1 MRKYLMTAMTAAGM
15 VAGLGF
21 APQAAHAQ
29 TAIEGRVGRLE
40 SEMRA
45 VQRKVFPGGSG
56 QYVQPDINPPTT
68 NTVIPGSPSNSP
80 VADLDARVNALESQ
94 ITTMTGQIE
103 TTQHRVQ
110 QLEDAF
116 SAYKRTTEARLKVLE
131 ENASSASAG
140 TGSAGTGSVGTGS
153 GAMESPAGVAMPP
166 ATKPPVTK
174 PAPVGAKPAAPGAKP
189 PVPGA
194 PVKDA
199 DRARKVAAVE
209 KPPVTDD
216 PAEDAYLYGYRLWAA
231 KLYPEAEAVF
241 QKVVATYPK
250 HKRASYAQNLLGR
263 SYLEEGN
270 VRDAMQSFYDNFH
283 KMPDGDRAP
292 DSLNYLAQTLIKINK
307 PAKACEVYGVLN
319 QVYAENMTAAI
330 KADVARGRTEAK
342 CK

>member
-1 MRKYLMTAMTAAGM
+1 MRKYLMTAMMAAGL
-15 VAGLGF
+15 VAELGLG
-21 APQAAHAQ
+21 PQAAHAQ
-29 TAIEGRVGRLE
+29 TAIEGRVNRLE

-45 VQRKVFPGGSG
+45 VQRKVFPGGGG
-56 QYVQPDINPPTT
+56 QYVEPDINPPTAST
-68 NTVIPGSPSNSP
+68 TIPGSPSGSP
-80 VADLDARVNALESQ
+80 IADLDARVNALESQ
-94 ITTMTGQIE
+94 ITAMTGQIE

-116 SAYKRTTEARLKVLE
+116 NAYKRTTEARLKVLE
-131 ENASSASAG
+131 ENASS
-140 TGSAGTGSVGTGS
+140 VGTSS

-166 ATKPPVTK
+166 VSKPPATK
-174 PAPVGAKPAAPGAKP
+174 PAPLVVKPTPPATKPTTPAPA
-189 PVPGA
+189 
-194 PVKDA
+194 KDA
-199 DRARKVAAVE
+199 DRARKIAAVE

-231 KLYPEAEAVF
+231 KLYPEAEAQF

-330 KADVARGRTEAK
+330 KADVARGRTEAQ

>member
-1 MRKYLMTAMTAAGM
+1 MRKYLMTALMAGGM
-15 VAGLGF
+15 LAGLALG
-21 APQAAHAQ
+21 PQAAHAQ

-56 QYVQPDINPPTT
+56 QYVQPEISPPSV
-68 NTVIPGSPSNSP
+68 NTVIPGSPSGSP

-94 ITTMTGQIE
+94 ISTLTGQIE

-116 SAYKRTTEARLKVLE
+116 NAYKRTTDARLKVLE
-131 ENASSASAG
+131 ENASS
-140 TGSAGTGSVGTGS
+140 VGTSPGVGPSS
-153 GAMESPAGVAMPP
+153 GAMEAPAGVAMPP
-166 ATKPPVTK
+166 VS
-174 PAPVGAKPAAPGAKP
+174 KPAATRPAP
-189 PVPGA
+189 IVTRPGA
-194 PVKDA
+194 PAVKPTTPAAPVKGA
-199 DRARKVAAVE
+199 DRARKIAAVE

-231 KLYPEAEAVF
+231 KLYPEAEAQF
-241 QKVVATYPK
+241 QKVVATWPK

-283 KMPDGDRAP
+283 KMPDGERAP

-307 PAKACEVYGVLN
+307 PAKACEVYGVLD

-330 KADVARGRTEAK
+330 KADVAKGRVEAQ

>member
-1 MRKYLMTAMTAAGM
+1 MRKYLMTAMVAAGM
-15 VAGLGF
+15 VAGLGLG
-21 APQAAHAQ
+21 PQAAHAQ

-45 VQRKVFPGGSG
+45 VQRKVFPGGGG
-56 QYVQPDINPPTT
+56 QYVQPDINPPPESTA
-68 NTVIPGSPSNSP
+68 IPGSPSGSP
-80 VADLDARVNALESQ
+80 VADLDARVSALESQ
-94 ITTMTGQIE
+94 IGIMTGQIE

-116 SAYKRTTEARLKVLE
+116 NAYKRTTDARLKVLE
-131 ENASSASAG
+131 ENASS
-140 TGSAGTGSVGTGS
+140 VGTSS

-166 ATKPPVTK
+166 VGKPPATRPATVVTKPLPPVTK
-174 PAPVGAKPAAPGAKP
+174 PTT
-189 PVPGA
+189 PGA

-199 DRARKVAAVE
+199 DRARKIAAVE

-216 PAEDAYLYGYRLWAA
+216 PAEDSYLYGYRLWAA

-283 KMPDGDRAP
+283 KMPDGERAP

-307 PAKACEVYGVLN
+307 PAKACEVYGVLD

-330 KADVARGRTEAK
+330 KADVARGRTEAQ

>member
-1 MRKYLMTAMTAAGM
+1 MRKYLMTAMMAAEL
-15 VAGLGF
+15 VAGLTLG
-21 APQAAHAQ
+21 PQAAHAQ
-29 TAIEGRVGRLE
+29 TAIEGRVNRLE

-45 VQRKVFPGGSG
+45 VQRKVFPGGGG
-56 QYVQPDINPPTT
+56 QYVEPDINPPPAS
-68 NTVIPGSPSNSP
+68 TVIPGSPSNSP

-131 ENASSASAG
+131 ENASSV
-140 TGSAGTGSVGTGS
+140 GTGSVGTGS

-166 ATKPPVTK
+166 ATKPPVAK
-174 PAPVGAKPAAPGAKP
+174 PAPVGAKPAAPNAR
-189 PVPGA
+189 PVPAA

-231 KLYPEAEAVF
+231 KLYPEAEAQF
-241 QKVVATYPK
+241 QKVVATWPK

-307 PAKACEVYGVLN
+307 PTKACEVYGVLN
-319 QVYAENMTAAI
+319 QVYAENMSAAI
-330 KADVARGRTEAK
+330 KADVARGRTEAQ

>member
-1 MRKYLMTAMTAAGM
+1 MRKYLMTAMMAAGM
-15 VAGLGF
+15 VAGLGL
-21 APQAAHAQ
+21 APHAAYAQ
-29 TAIEGRVGRLE
+29 TSIEGRVGRLE

-56 QYVQPDINPPTT
+56 QYVQPDINPPTA

-131 ENASSASAG
+131 ENAPSVG
-140 TGSAGTGSVGTGS
+140 TGPAGTGS

-166 ATKPPVTK
+166 A
-174 PAPVGAKPAAPGAKP
+174 AKP
-189 PVPGA
+189 PVVKPAPSGAKPTPGTRPPVPAA
-194 PVKDA
+194 PIKDA

-216 PAEDAYLYGYRLWAA
+216 PAEDTYLYGYRLWAA

-330 KADVARGRTEAK
+330 KADVARGRTEAQ

>member
-1 MRKYLMTAMTAAGM
+1 MRKYLMTAMIGVGIA
-15 VAGLGF
+15 AGLGF
-21 APQAAHAQ
+21 GPGSAHAQ

-56 QYVQPDINPPTT
+56 QYVQPDINPPTV
-68 NTVIPGSPSNSP
+68 NTVIPGSPSSSP
-80 VADLDARVNALESQ
+80 VADLEARVNALESQ
-94 ITTMTGQIE
+94 ISTLTGQIE

-110 QLEDAF
+110 LLEDAF
-116 SAYKRTTEARLKVLE
+116 NAYKRTTDARLKALE
-131 ENASSASAG
+131 DSASSIGSTSG
-140 TGSAGTGSVGTGS
+140 T

-166 ATKPPVTK
+166 ATRPVTVVK
-174 PAPVGAKPAAPGAKP
+174 PAPPAAKPTTP
-189 PVPGA
+189 PA

-199 DRARKVAAVE
+199 ERAKRIAAVE

-231 KLYPEAEAVF
+231 KLYPEAEAQF
-241 QKVVATYPK
+241 QKVVATWPK

-283 KMPDGDRAP
+283 KMPDGERAP

-307 PAKACEVYGVLN
+307 PAKACEVYGVLD

-330 KADVARGRTEAK
+330 KADVARGKVEAQ

>member
-1 MRKYLMTAMTAAGM
+1 MRKYLMTAMLVAGTM
-15 VAGLGF
+15 AGLGLS
-21 APQAAHAQ
+21 PQAAHAQ
-29 TAIEGRVGRLE
+29 SAIEGRVNRLE

-56 QYVQPDINPPTT
+56 QYVQPDINPPAV
-68 NTVIPGSPSNSP
+68 NTVIPGSPSGSP
-80 VADLDARVNALESQ
+80 SADLEARLSALESQ
-94 ITTMTGQIE
+94 IGIMTGQIE

-110 QLEDAF
+110 QIEDAF
-116 SAYKRTTEARLKVLE
+116 NAYKRTTDARLKVLE
-131 ENASSASAG
+131 ENAS
-140 TGSAGTGSVGTGS
+140 SVGTGS

-166 ATKPPVTK
+166 VSKPPATKPATVSTKPVPPATK
-174 PAPVGAKPAAPGAKP
+174 PATP
-189 PVPGA
+189 PA

-199 DRARKVAAVE
+199 DRASKVAAVE

-216 PAEDAYLYGYRLWAA
+216 PAEDSYLYGYRLWQA

-283 KMPDGDRAP
+283 KMPDGERAP

-330 KADVARGRTEAK
+330 KADVARGRTEAQ

>member
-1 MRKYLMTAMTAAGM
+1 MRKYLMTAMMAAGM
-15 VAGLGF
+15 VTGLGL
-21 APQAAHAQ
+21 APQAARAQ

-68 NTVIPGSPSNSP
+68 NTAIPGSPSNSP
-80 VADLDARVNALESQ
+80 VADLDARVSALESQ
-94 ITTMTGQIE
+94 IGIMTGQIE

-116 SAYKRTTEARLKVLE
+116 NAYKRTTEARLKVLE
-131 ENASSASAG
+131 ENASS
-140 TGSAGTGSVGTGS
+140 VGTSS
-153 GAMESPAGVAMPP
+153 GAAESPAGVAMPP
-166 ATKPPVTK
+166 ATKPPVAK
-174 PAPVGAKPAAPGAKP
+174 PAPVGTKPAAPGTKP
-189 PVPGA
+189 PVPAA

-216 PAEDAYLYGYRLWAA
+216 PAEDSYLYGYRLWAA

-330 KADVARGRTEAK
+330 KADVARGRTEAQ

>member
-1 MRKYLMTAMTAAGM
+1 MRKYLMTAMMAAGM
-15 VAGLGF
+15 IAGLGI

-29 TAIEGRVGRLE
+29 TSIEGRVGRLE

-56 QYVQPDINPPTT
+56 QYVQPDINPPTAST
-68 NTVIPGSPSNSP
+68 AIPGSPSNSP

-131 ENASSASAG
+131 ENASSGGTTSAG
-140 TGSAGTGSVGTGS
+140 IGS

-166 ATKPPVTK
+166 ATKPPVAK
-174 PAPVGAKPAAPGAKP
+174 PAPVGTKP

-194 PVKDA
+194 PVKDV

>member
-1 MRKYLMTAMTAAGM
+1 MRKYLMTTIMAAGM
-15 VAGLGF
+15 VAGIGL
-21 APQAAHAQ
+21 APKAAYAQ
-29 TAIEGRVGRLE
+29 TAVEGRVSRLE

-131 ENASSASAG
+131 ENASSV
-140 TGSAGTGSVGTGS
+140 GTGSVSAGS
-153 GAMESPAGVAMPP
+153 GPIESPAGVAMPP
-166 ATKPPVTK
+166 ATKPPVIK
-174 PAPVGAKPAAPGAKP
+174 PAPVGAKPAAPGTKP

-199 DRARKVAAVE
+199 DRAKKVAAVE

-216 PAEDAYLYGYRLWAA
+216 PAEDTYLYGYRLWAA

-330 KADVARGRTEAK
+330 KADVARGRTEAQ

>member
-1 MRKYLMTAMTAAGM
+1 MRKYLMTAMMAAEL
-15 VAGLGF
+15 VAGLTLGS
-21 APQAAHAQ
+21 QAAHAQ
-29 TAIEGRVGRLE
+29 TTIEGRVGRLE

-45 VQRKVFPGGSG
+45 VQRKVFPGGGG
-56 QYVQPDINPPTT
+56 QYVEPDINPPPVSTT
-68 NTVIPGSPSNSP
+68 IPGSPSNSP

-116 SAYKRTTEARLKVLE
+116 NAYKRTTEARLKVLE
-131 ENASSASAG
+131 ENASSV
-140 TGSAGTGSVGTGS
+140 GSSS

-166 ATKPPVTK
+166 VSKPPVTK
-174 PAPVGAKPAAPGAKP
+174 PAPVATRPVPPAGKPTP
-189 PVPGA
+189 PGA

-231 KLYPEAEAVF
+231 KLYPEAEAQF
-241 QKVVATYPK
+241 QKVVATWPK

-319 QVYAENMTAAI
+319 QVYAENMSAAI
-330 KADVARGRTEAK
+330 KADVARGRTEAQ

>member
-1 MRKYLMTAMTAAGM
+1 MRKYLKTALLAGGM
-15 VAGLGF
+15 MAGLALG
-21 APQAAHAQ
+21 PQAAHAQ
-29 TAIEGRVGRLE
+29 AAIEGRVDRLE

-56 QYVQPDINPPTT
+56 QYVQPEITPPTA
-68 NTVIPGSPSNSP
+68 NTAIPGSPSSSP
-80 VADLDARVNALESQ
+80 VADLEARVNALESQ
-94 ITTMTGQIE
+94 VSTMTGQIE

-116 SAYKRTTEARLKVLE
+116 NAYKRTTDARLKALE
-131 ENASSASAG
+131 ENASA
-140 TGSAGTGSVGTGS
+140 VGTSSGIGTNS
-153 GAMESPAGVAMPP
+153 GAMESPSGVAMPP
-166 ATKPPVTK
+166 VAKPPAARPVTVVRPGAPATKPTT
-174 PAPVGAKPAAPGAKP
+174 PA
-189 PVPGA
+189 A

-199 DRARKVAAVE
+199 ERAKRIAAVE

-216 PAEDAYLYGYRLWAA
+216 PAEDTYLYGYRLWAA

-283 KMPDGDRAP
+283 KMPDGERAP

-307 PAKACEVYGVLN
+307 PAKACEVYGVLD

-330 KADVARGRTEAK
+330 KADVARGRTEAQ

>member
-1 MRKYLMTAMTAAGM
+1 
-15 VAGLGF
+15 
-21 APQAAHAQ
+21 
-29 TAIEGRVGRLE
+29 
-40 SEMRA
+40 
-45 VQRKVFPGGSG
+45 VQRKVFPGGGG
-56 QYVQPDINPPTT
+56 QYVEPDINPPPVSTT
-68 NTVIPGSPSNSP
+68 IPGSPSNSP
-80 VADLDARVNALESQ
+80 IADLDARVNALESQ
-94 ITTMTGQIE
+94 IGIMTGQIE

-116 SAYKRTTEARLKVLE
+116 NAYKRTTEARLKVLE
-131 ENASSASAG
+131 ENASSVG
-140 TGSAGTGSVGTGS
+140 TASVGTGS

-166 ATKPPVTK
+166 ATKPPVAK
-174 PAPVGAKPAAPGAKP
+174 PAPVGAKPAALNAR
-189 PVPGA
+189 PVPA
-194 PVKDA
+194 VPLKDA

-231 KLYPEAEAVF
+231 KLYPEAEAQF
-241 QKVVATYPK
+241 QKVVATWPK

-307 PAKACEVYGVLN
+307 PTKACEVYGVLN
-319 QVYAENMTAAI
+319 QVYAENMSAAI
-330 KADVARGRTEAK
+330 KADVARGRTEAQ

>member
-1 MRKYLMTAMTAAGM
+1 MRKYLMTAMMAAGM
-15 VAGLGF
+15 VTGIGL
-21 APQAAHAQ
+21 ASQAAHAQ
-29 TAIEGRVGRLE
+29 TAVEGRVSRLE

-68 NTVIPGSPSNSP
+68 NTAIPGSPSSSP

-131 ENASSASAG
+131 ENAPSV
-140 TGSAGTGSVGTGS
+140 GTGSVGTGS
-153 GAMESPAGVAMPP
+153 GPIESPAGVAMPP

-174 PAPVGAKPAAPGAKP
+174 PAAPGTKP

-194 PVKDA
+194 PAKDP
-199 DRARKVAAVE
+199 DRAKKVAAVE

-216 PAEDAYLYGYRLWAA
+216 PAEDTYLYGYRLWAA

-330 KADVARGRTEAK
+330 KADVARGRTEAQ

>member
-1 MRKYLMTAMTAAGM
+1 
-15 VAGLGF
+15 VAGLTLG
-21 APQAAHAQ
+21 PQAAHAQ
-29 TAIEGRVGRLE
+29 TAIEGRVNRLE

-45 VQRKVFPGGSG
+45 VQRKVFPGGGG
-56 QYVQPDINPPTT
+56 QYVEPDINPPPAS
-68 NTVIPGSPSNSP
+68 TVIPGSPSNSP

-131 ENASSASAG
+131 ENASSV
-140 TGSAGTGSVGTGS
+140 GTGSVGTGS

-166 ATKPPVTK
+166 ATKPPVAK
-174 PAPVGAKPAAPGAKP
+174 PAPAGAKPAAPNAR
-189 PVPGA
+189 PVPAA

-231 KLYPEAEAVF
+231 KLYPEAEAQF
-241 QKVVATYPK
+241 QKVVATWPK

-307 PAKACEVYGVLN
+307 PTKACEVYGVLN
-319 QVYAENMTAAI
+319 QVYAENMSAAI
-330 KADVARGRTEAK
+330 KADVARGRTEAQ

>member
-1 MRKYLMTAMTAAGM
+1 MRKYLMTAMMAAGM
-15 VAGLGF
+15 VAGLGLG
-21 APQAAHAQ
+21 PQAAHAQ

-56 QYVQPDINPPTT
+56 QYVQPDINPPPESTA
-68 NTVIPGSPSNSP
+68 IPGSPSGTP
-80 VADLDARVNALESQ
+80 VADLDARVSALESQ
-94 ITTMTGQIE
+94 IGIMTGQIE

-116 SAYKRTTEARLKVLE
+116 NAYKRTTEARLKVLE
-131 ENASSASAG
+131 DSAS
-140 TGSAGTGSVGTGS
+140 SVGTSS

-174 PAPVGAKPAAPGAKP
+174 PPVTKPAPVVTKPPASGAKP
-189 PVPGA
+189 PVPAA

-199 DRARKVAAVE
+199 DRARKIAAVE

-216 PAEDAYLYGYRLWAA
+216 PAEDSYLYGYRLWQA
-231 KLYPEAEAVF
+231 KLYPEAEGVF

-283 KMPDGDRAP
+283 KMPDGERAP

-330 KADVARGRTEAK
+330 KADVARGRTEAQ

>member
-1 MRKYLMTAMTAAGM
+1 MRKYLMTMMAVGM
-15 VAGLGF
+15 VAGLGLG
-21 APQAAHAQ
+21 PQAAHAQ
-29 TAIEGRVGRLE
+29 AAIEGRVNRLE

-45 VQRKVFPGGSG
+45 VQRKVFPGGGG
-56 QYVQPDINPPTT
+56 QYVQPDINPPSASTA
-68 NTVIPGSPSNSP
+68 IPGSPSGSP

-94 ITTMTGQIE
+94 ISTLTGQIE

-116 SAYKRTTEARLKVLE
+116 NAYKRTTDARLKVLE
-131 ENASSASAG
+131 ENASSIGPS
-140 TGSAGTGSVGTGS
+140 S
-153 GAMESPAGVAMPP
+153 GAMESPTGVAMPP
-166 ATKPPVTK
+166 VSKPPAARPVTVVKPAAPVTK
-174 PAPVGAKPAAPGAKP
+174 PTTPA
-189 PVPGA
+189 A

-231 KLYPEAEAVF
+231 KLYPEAEAQL

-283 KMPDGDRAP
+283 KMPDGERAP

-307 PAKACEVYGVLN
+307 PAKACEVYGVLD

-330 KADVARGRTEAK
+330 KADVAKGRIEAQ